1 MNGLLREV
9 HDVPQQPLSF
19 NATMNEC
26 PDNPAT
32 IVSPSETVPS
42 IQWVTCPFMCLHT
55 RSLEH
60 MCALAKDLTYCS
72 VTQNEQFS
80 RAIFC
85 LIASYKWLQN
95 RESVLALFYFYCWS
109 TCRDNT
115 LRYINEYNDD
125 LVRGKNQVG
134 QRRGKG
140 KERG

>member
-1 MNGLLREV
+1 MNGLLLEV
-9 HDVPQQPLSF
+9 HNVPHQTLSF
-19 NATMNEC
+19 NATMNESQ
-26 PDNPAT
+26 DNPAT

-80 RAIFC
+80 RAILC
-85 LIASYKWLQN
+85 LIASYKCLQN
-95 RESVLALFYFYCWS
+95 GESILALFYFYCWS
-109 TCRDNT
+109 TCRGDT
-115 LRYINEYNDD
+115 LRYLTKYNDD
-125 LVRGKNQVG
+125 LDSGKKQTG
-134 QRRGKG
+134 QRRGNG